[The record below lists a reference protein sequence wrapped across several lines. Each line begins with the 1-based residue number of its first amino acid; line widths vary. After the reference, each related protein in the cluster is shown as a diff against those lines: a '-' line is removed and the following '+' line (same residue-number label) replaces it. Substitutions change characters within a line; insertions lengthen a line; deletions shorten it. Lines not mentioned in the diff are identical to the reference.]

1 MAKYEDTFT
10 PSERFGD
17 LEFTWDV
24 DFPRL
29 LSNSPEAE
37 QPSEFLKLRSPLT
50 GTGARTNIPEGFS
63 EEDAY
68 EAWNLGMGEHPTMG
82 RHVSGGVTDYHH
94 NPTGYPLEYFHTDS
108 TIEESYAR
116 HGEKTLRV
124 EKNKIRAAAK
134 KAGVDFNLLWS
145 LWRDQERKSDV
156 SYLMAGALGKKE
168 ILEEV
173 VIGDDGKEFEIV
185 SYEEGSPTSTK
196 HITKHE
202 TFHGF
207 SDRVGDELA
216 IRGVKIPWID
226 TVLRNK
232 PGVGFGGKSP
242 IIESMDV
249 KEITTRLFMVKHSDY
264 SETFYTGFSEGK
276 PTFGKKP
283 EFKQTGSPVD
293 HKPSQY
299 DKKRLQMK
307 GIYKELLNISDE
319 DVDDMFFGR
328 PNWIRMVKE
337 FVYPFW
343 VIDDMETAMEGI
355 EPESSEY
362 YDKLEELSSSR
373 LTELRRDLSS
383 MKGLNLQ
390 DKYRQVFKKEIKEYY
405 PVYFGNSDG

>member
-29 LSNSPEAE
+29 LSNSPEAV

-82 RHVSGGVTDYHH
+82 RHVSGGVTDYSH
-94 NPTGYPLEYFHTDS
+94 NPTGYPLEYFYDDS
-108 TIEESYAR
+108 TIKEHYASF
-116 HGEKTLRV
+116 GEKTLRV

-145 LWRDQERKSDV
+145 LWKDQESKSDV

-173 VIGDDGKEFEIV
+173 VIGEDGKEFEIV

-216 IRGVKIPWID
+216 IRGVNIPWIN

-232 PGVGFGGKSP
+232 PGVGLGGKSP
-242 IIESMDV
+242 IIRSMDV
-249 KEITTRLFMVKHSDY
+249 QEITTRLFMVKHPDY

-293 HKPSQY
+293 YKPSQY
-299 DKKRLQMK
+299 DKKWLQMK

-319 DVDDMFFGR
+319 DVDDMFVGR
-328 PNWIRMVKE
+328 PDWIRMVKE

-405 PVYFGNSDG
+405 PVYFGKSDG